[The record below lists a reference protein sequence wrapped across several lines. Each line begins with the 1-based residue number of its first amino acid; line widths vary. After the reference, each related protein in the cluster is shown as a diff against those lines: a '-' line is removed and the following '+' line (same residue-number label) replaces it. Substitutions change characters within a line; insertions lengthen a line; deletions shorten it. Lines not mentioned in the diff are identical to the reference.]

1 MLQETDEGIQVANL
15 LKLTEVAQRLDVS
28 EKTVR
33 RYVKRGVLPSIFV
46 GNAYRVSEEDVVEYL
61 RLARVGG
68 EHDPKVQALPID
80 IDQFKEAAMK
90 DAKPETLREL
100 QALVEEAIEQRYSS
114 TQLLTLKDELAEIR
128 ASLAQ
133 TKETHFDAYA
143 RVVEAENYV
152 RRVLNKVAGRVV
164 G

>member
-1 MLQETDEGIQVANL
+1 MANL

-46 GNAYRVSEEDVVEYL
+46 GNAYRVSEEDVTEYL
-61 RLARVGG
+61 RRARVGAD
-68 EHDPKVQALPID
+68 HDQNDEALPVD
-80 IDQFKEAAMK
+80 IDSMKEGVLAA
-90 DAKPETLREL
+90 AKPETLSEL
-100 QALVEEAIEQRYSS
+100 QTLVEKAIEQRYNS

-128 ASLAQ
+128 ASLTP

-152 RRVLNKVAGRVV
+152 RRVLTKVAGRVV